1 VNEQKIIVKIGPD
14 GKVKLEVQGMVG
26 SSCMSVT
33 EALEKA
39 LAGGSEAGIE
49 RDFKPEFFETEPAAL
64 DYNSVGQTEGGF

>member
-1 VNEQKIIVKIGPD
+1 
-14 GKVKLEVQGMVG
+14 
-26 SSCMSVT
+26 MSVT

>member
-1 VNEQKIIVKIGPD
+1 MNEQKIIVKIGLD

-49 RDFKPEFFETEPAAL
+49 RDFKPEFFDAETAFDL
-64 DYNSVGQTEGGF
+64 NTVGQTEGNF